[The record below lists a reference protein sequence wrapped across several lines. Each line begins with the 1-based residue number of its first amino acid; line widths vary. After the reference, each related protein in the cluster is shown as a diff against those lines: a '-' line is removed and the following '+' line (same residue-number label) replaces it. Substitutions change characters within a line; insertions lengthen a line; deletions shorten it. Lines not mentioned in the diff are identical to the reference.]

1 MKRASIFTVM
11 LLVFLSPGIGAQA
24 QMPAPPP
31 APQVQLRSSAELD
44 QMLGPI
50 ALYPDPL
57 IAQILPAAT
66 LPAEL
71 VQADRYV
78 NGGGDPNLID
88 QQPWDASIKALARYP
103 TVLKWMDDNL
113 AWTTALG
120 QAFLYQQPDVMA
132 SIQRLRAQAQAL
144 GNLQSTP
151 QQNVIVDNGTV
162 EIVPANPQLIYVPV
176 YQPDVVYFQRPYG
189 SPFIS
194 FGLGFA
200 IGGWLNCDF
209 DWGNHHLIVWGHD
222 HPRPSDW
229 WYRRP
234 SERPRVEVAHTTV
247 WQPRNGPTPAARG
260 LDRGWQ
266 SRPVQN
272 TVIIAGGQSRPAEA
286 PRSRPANVAPARS
299 TVTVFGSQSRPA
311 EAPRSR
317 PASGA
322 FIGVQS
328 SHQTQQFSSRGQAS
342 RQTTVTRSAAPAAHA
357 SAPSHSEA
365 PSHSGGGGKH

>member
-1 MKRASIFTVM
+1 MKRNSICAIM
-11 LLVFLSPGIGAQA
+11 LLVFFGLAAGARA

-31 APQVQLRSSAELD
+31 APEVQLHSPAELD

-66 LPAEL
+66 LPPEIVL
-71 VQADRYV
+71 ADRYV

-88 QQPWDASIKALARYP
+88 QQPWDPSVKALARYP

-120 QAFLYQQPDVMA
+120 QAFLAQQPDVMA

-151 QQNVIVDNGTV
+151 QENVVADNGTI
-162 EIVPANPQLIYVPV
+162 EILPANPQFIYVPV
-176 YQPDVVYFQRPYG
+176 YQPDMVYFRRPFG
-189 SPFIS
+189 APFIS

-209 DWGNHHLIVWGHD
+209 DWHNHHLIVWGHNQ
-222 HPRPSDW
+222 PRPADW
-229 WYRRP
+229 WSRRP
-234 SERPRVEVAHTTV
+234 GERPRVEMTHATV
-247 WQPRNGPTPAARG
+247 WRPSNHPGPAARG
-260 LDRGWQ
+260 FDRGYASGPARNTVTVIGAQ
-266 SRPVQN
+266 PRPVERHETPAPAVRRSE
-272 TVIIAGGQSRPAEA
+272 TVVVQHPVQA
-286 PRSRPANVAPARS
+286 PRSRPA
-299 TVTVFGSQSRPA
+299 T
-311 EAPRSR
+311 
-317 PASGA
+317 GA

-328 SHQTQQFSSRGQAS
+328 SHQTQQFSNRGQAS
-342 RQTTVTRSAAPAAHA
+342 RQTISSHPATPAAHA
-357 SAPSHSEA
+357 AAPSHPAST
-365 PSHSGGGGKH
+365 GRR